1 LKRTRRHSNHVAP
14 EGANRIAAGSGHDRR
29 TERAALWRYLLS
41 WLLSSAVVVML
52 LALALDA
59 PSDPPPQLLRAAERA
74 SCRLTVDGDD
84 NAARA
89 GEVLLRYRR
98 TLSAAQSAR
107 LSDVI
112 GRLAGLATPEADA
125 DLPDAVA
132 VETGEARLGCSR
144 VDRRAEEVLILFIG
158 HYAAGE

>member
-1 LKRTRRHSNHVAP
+1 MKRTRRHSNYVPP
-14 EGANRIAAGSGHDRR
+14 EPANRIGAGSRHDRGAG
-29 TERAALWRYLLS
+29 RAGLWRYLLS

-74 SCRLTVDGDD
+74 SCRLTVGEGS
-84 NAARA
+84 AARA
-89 GEVLLRYRR
+89 GEVLLRYSR
-98 TLSAAQSAR
+98 TLSAAESAR

-112 GRLAGLATPEADA
+112 ARLAGLARPAADA

-132 VETGEARLGCSR
+132 VESSEARLGCSR